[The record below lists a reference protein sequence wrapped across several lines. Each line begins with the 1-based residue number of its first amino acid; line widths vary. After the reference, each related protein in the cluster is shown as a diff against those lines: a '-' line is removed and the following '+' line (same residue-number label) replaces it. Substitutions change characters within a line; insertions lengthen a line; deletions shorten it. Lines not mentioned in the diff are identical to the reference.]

1 MSSKTIQCKSL
12 QDFIIIIRTT
22 RVGPIDHTI
31 YKKGTMNTVFNV
43 QTGTGMGYS

>member
-12 QDFIIIIRTT
+12 QDFIIIRTT
-22 RVGPIDHTI
+22 RVGTIDHTI

-43 QTGTGMGYS
+43 QPGTGMGYS